1 MKTVSVLMLLFGAA
15 PRGEVIE
22 LTGKNCIHCQNMEGI
37 VHRLQREGMPIRQ
50 IDVDRQPEEA
60 RRYAYD
66 GLPTFLIVNDGKV
79 IDRTLG
85 AVSESEL
92 RRMVSKI
99 PSEPVSPAPSSPNLR
114 IELGEPAPLP
124 RPAAGQGVVAEVP
137 PTPAPE
143 ETESSLFPKIFR
155 RGPKAEPAVRAQSQT
170 PSPQVERTGESALAA
185 SVKLNLHSPKGI
197 LQGSGTII
205 DSRIGRTLAITAG
218 APFSQLPQGSK
229 IEVEV
234 PASQAAMAAGDSR
247 PRKFVAKLIKADLD
261 ADVALIEFPTDQPL
275 RTAVIAPAA
284 RAPQLS
290 EKVACIG
297 GASGAAIT
305 RNMDRITALNK
316 YQGPDTIECSGVPL
330 PGRCGGGLF
339 NMNDELVGVC
349 IAVSEDPK
357 SKAPVGGMYC
367 GLKPIHELLRSQNMA
382 SLFDTPAGPAG
393 QQNEALSMAQAE
405 LGTARPMPADI
416 QPAAEAADPLV
427 TAFANEALATA
438 QPISTG
444 AEAGPAAP
452 IDDDQEV
459 IVIIKSKKTSAP
471 TRIIH
476 IHKASPKLRALLDG
490 PQSASGSTLT
500 GVGGA
505 PRATTSNNRRLSPP
519 PLAVN

>member
-37 VHRLQREGMPIRQ
+37 VHRLQREGLPIRQ

-60 RRYAYD
+60 RRFAYD
-66 GLPTFLIVNDGKV
+66 GLPTFLIVSDGRV

-92 RRMVSKI
+92 RRMVTKI
-99 PSEPVSPAPSSPNLR
+99 PAEPVSPTPSSPNLR
-114 IELGEPAPLP
+114 VELGEPAQLP
-124 RPAAGQGVVAEVP
+124 RPTAGQGVVAEVP
-137 PTPAPE
+137 STPVPE
-143 ETESSLFPKIFR
+143 ETDSSLFPKLFR
-155 RGPKAEPAVRAQSQT
+155 RSPKAEPSVRGQSQT
-170 PSPQVERTGESALAA
+170 PTAQVERTGETALAA

-205 DSRIGRTLAITAG
+205 HSQIGRTLVVTAG

-234 PASQAAMAAGDSR
+234 PASQTAMAAGDSR
-247 PRKFVAKLIKADLD
+247 ARKFVAKLVKADLD
-261 ADVALIEFPTDQPL
+261 ADVALIEFPTDQAL
-275 RTAVIAPAA
+275 RAAAIAPASH
-284 RAPQLS
+284 APQLS

-367 GLKPIHELLRSQNMA
+367 GLKPIHDLLRGLNMA
-382 SLFDTPAGPAG
+382 SLFETQDAPGAQPTESLA
-393 QQNEALSMAQAE
+393 MAQAE
-405 LGTARPMPADI
+405 LGTARPMPADV
-416 QPAAEAADPLV
+416 QPVIEAAEPLV
-427 TAFANEALATA
+427 SDAARDALAMA

-444 AEAGPAAP
+444 NEAGPAAA

-459 IVIIKSKKTSAP
+459 IVIIKSKKSSAP

-490 PQSASGSTLT
+490 PQAVSNSTLT

-505 PRATTSNNRRLSPP
+505 PGATTSNNRRLSPP